1 MKKYPANRRYV
12 TSYLAED
19 VARRR
24 ALAAWR
30 GVDVEPLRVAREDT
44 SRSLAKLVPGLLDGL
59 GLDRKRHEAE
69 IEKVWNHLLDP
80 VITEHAQPTGLNKG
94 TLFVSVDSSV
104 WLSELV
110 RYRRREI
117 LQRLQHSFGSEMIKK
132 ISFRVG

>member
-1 MKKYPANRRYV
+1 MKKYPSNKRYA

-19 VARRR
+19 IARRR
-24 ALAAWR
+24 TLAAWR

-44 SRSLAKLVPGLLDGL
+44 GRSLAKLVPGLLEGL

-69 IEKVWNHLLDP
+69 IEKVWNNLLDP

-117 LQRLQHSFGSEMIKK
+117 LQRLQHSFGSDMIKK